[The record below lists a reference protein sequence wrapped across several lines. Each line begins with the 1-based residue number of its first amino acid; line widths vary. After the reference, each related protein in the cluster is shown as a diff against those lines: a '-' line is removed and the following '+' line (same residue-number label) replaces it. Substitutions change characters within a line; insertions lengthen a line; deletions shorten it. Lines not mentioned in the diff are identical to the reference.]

1 MSNLN
6 LNNNIEN
13 NFTNIQSNITNIDN
27 ILNEIYNKF
36 LEIDETMWKAR
47 EKDKLDEEFIPYLKD
62 IKVNT
67 KDNLEKHLNYL
78 KSAVSLHKSV
88 DDINKITIDNDVST
102 SIIEEL

>member
-13 NFTNIQSNITNIDN
+13 NFIKIETNITNIDN
-27 ILNEIYNKF
+27 ILNETYNKF

-47 EKDKLDEEFIPYLKD
+47 EKDKLDEEFVPYLRE
-62 IKVNT
+62 ITVNT

-78 KSAVSLHKSV
+78 KNAVSLHKSV
-88 DDINKITIDNDVST
+88 DDTNKITVDNDVST
-102 SIIEEL
+102 TIIEEL